1 MYFDTHAHLDDERFD
16 EDREEL
22 IARMKAEG
30 ISPCMTVGANMRMN
44 AINVELAKKHEGYLY
59 ATVGIHPNDAA
70 SLNDETMA
78 QMKEWAKL
86 PQVKAWGEI
95 GLDYYYDRSERDVQK
110 AAFIAQL
117 DAARELD
124 LPVILHIRDAHGDV
138 LEILRAKKGS
148 LPRGV
153 VHCYSGSWES
163 AQEYMSLGF
172 HISFTGAVTFKNAV
186 RLAEVSDK
194 IPLDRLMIETDCP
207 YMAPVPHRGKRNDPT
222 LVKVIAQFLAD
233 RRGMDVEEL
242 ARITRENG
250 MKLFGI
256 E

>member
-16 EDREEL
+16 ADREEL
-22 IARMKAEG
+22 IARMKEAG
-30 ISPCMTVGANMRMN
+30 IEPCMTVGANMRMN
-44 AINVELAKKHEGYLY
+44 QINVELAKKHEGYLY
-59 ATVGIHPNDAA
+59 ATVGLHPHDAKD
-70 SLNDETMA
+70 LNEETMA
-78 QMKEWAKL
+78 QMKEWARL

-95 GLDYYYDRSERDVQK
+95 GLDYFYDRSERDVQK

-117 DAARELD
+117 DAAMEMD
-124 LPVILHIRDAHGDV
+124 LPVILHIRDAHGDA
-138 LEILRAKKGS
+138 LEILRARKGN

-172 HISFTGAVTFKNAV
+172 HISFTGSVTFKNAV
-186 RLAEVSDK
+186 KLAEVSDK

-250 MKLFGI
+250 LKLFRIG
-256 E
+256 